1 MYLLLTWLT
10 LFSTTNQISKEQ
22 RRDHQEASATG
33 RRMIA
38 RAYRESINPMR
49 FFSETRS
56 DYHHVAESDS
66 AALFPDY
73 VFFGFPTVAASY
85 IGHPKFELD
94 TPTLCIDLN
103 LMENNI
109 RRMAEFLHGHGK
121 QWRPHAKCHKTPA
134 IALREIEA
142 GAIGVT
148 VAKVSEAEVMAAA
161 GVRDILIANMIVGT
175 QKWERLAALCSWADP
190 IVACD
195 HFAQVEPLAEV
206 CVRNGVTCRVIIEMN
221 IGLDRVGTRPGR
233 DTFDLALAI
242 SKLKGIEFVG
252 IMGYEGHLLRIEN
265 GEEKRKQICD
275 AMSVLAEC
283 ADKLRLDGLRCDI
296 VSAGGTGSYQI
307 SAECPGITELQC
319 GGGIFADPFYLQ
331 GCNVKG
337 LDSALT
343 VLATVVSRPTL
354 ERAVLD
360 SGRKTLNPDVQL
372 PIVKD
377 WPDAT
382 VKRLSAEHCELTLG
396 PQSQNLKIG
405 DKIELIVG
413 YADFTTPLHDHFYG
427 FRGERLEVVW
437 PILGRGKLQ

>member
-1 MYLLLTWLT
+1 MT
-10 LFSTTNQISKEQ
+10 I
-22 RRDHQEASATG
+22 
-33 RRMIA
+33 
-38 RAYRESINPMR
+38 
-49 FFSETRS
+49 
-56 DYHHVAESDS
+56 
-66 AALFPDY
+66 
-73 VFFGFPTVAASY
+73 SY
-85 IGHPKFELD
+85 IGCTKPKLD
-94 TPTLCIDLN
+94 TPALCIDLS
-103 LMENNI
+103 LMESNI
-109 RRMAEFLHGHGK
+109 NQMGQFVVQRGK
-121 QWRPHAKCHKTPA
+121 NWRPHAKCHKSPT
-134 IALREIEA
+134 IALKQIAA

-148 VAKVSEAEVMAAA
+148 VAKVSEAEVIAAE
-161 GVRDILIANMIVGT
+161 GVRDILIANMIVG
-175 QKWERLAALCSWADP
+175 QPKWERLAGLCSWADP

-195 HFAQVEPLAEV
+195 HFAQIEPLAAV
-206 CVRNGVTCRVIIEMN
+206 CRRSGVTCRVVIEMN

-242 SKLKGIEFVG
+242 SKLKGVEFVG

-265 GEEKRKQICD
+265 ADEKRTQIRG
-275 AMSVLAEC
+275 AMAVLAEC
-283 ADKLRLDGLRCDI
+283 ADKLKRDGLRCDI

-307 SAECPGITELQC
+307 SAECPGITEMQC

-331 GCNVKG
+331 GCNVSG

-354 ERAVLD
+354 DRAVLD

-377 WPDAT
+377 WPDAA

-405 DKIELIVG
+405 DKVELIVG

-427 FRGERLEVVW
+427 FRGDRLEAVW